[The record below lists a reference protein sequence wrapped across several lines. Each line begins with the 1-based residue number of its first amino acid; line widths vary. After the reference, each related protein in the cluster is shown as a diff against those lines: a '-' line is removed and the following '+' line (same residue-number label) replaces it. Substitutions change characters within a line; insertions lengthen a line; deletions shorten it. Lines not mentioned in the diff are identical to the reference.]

1 MTQVTRYVSFNLI
14 CCPQPNPPDAH
25 FADPAVVCKLA
36 ENNANYLNKVLNLTS
51 PGLLCG
57 LPKTEH
63 RTNEIKCILAQEL
76 YDHHSISEEYLS

>member
-14 CCPQPNPPDAH
+14 YRPWSNSLKNH
-25 FADPAVVCKLA
+25 FSDLGMASKLT
-36 ENNANYLNKVLNLTS
+36 ENNTNDLNKGLNLTS

-57 LPKTEH
+57 LLTTEH
-63 RTNEIKCILAQEL
+63 RTNEIKCFLAQEV